1 MKLIRSIASI
11 VCVTQYAYRCH
22 GYIIRLCNDSAVYR
36 IAFLLFC
43 VQKGTTKESV
53 TRVLIGRKRIDNL
66 ISFLRRVLSWLVISC
81 CCCCCEKVVAEWR
94 PKYIRN
100 VQCSNHWHSHF
111 HQVFK
116 TAECIPFYKKVVESR
131 LTPHLKNNLIF
142 YLGKQSNILHHTT
155 NTFYLEMGLF

>member
-1 MKLIRSIASI
+1 MILVIGMGNVEYGTQVWSGSFCYDLNRAPLPAMKLIRSIASI

-66 ISFLRRVLSWLVISC
+66 ISFLRRVLSRLVISC
-81 CCCCCEKVVAEWR
+81 CCSCCCEKVVAEWR
-94 PKYIRN
+94 PKFI
-100 VQCSNHWHSHF
+100 
-111 HQVFK
+111 
-116 TAECIPFYKKVVESR
+116 I
-131 LTPHLKNNLIF
+131 
-142 YLGKQSNILHHTT
+142 NI
-155 NTFYLEMGLF
+155 